1 MRFLLIFSLS
11 LLLISCSQKATEVPP
26 VNPVSSGTT
35 TEPIKKDPNQALID
49 AAVSD
54 HTMVFDWLESKT
66 LKVYHTAGTQTK
78 VTFSNY
84 DANSM
89 VVSLDFLEDQKPNL
103 RLSRIR
109 MPDGTIDG
117 PFSVK
122 TGYNLY
128 QKWEYELIFN
138 ENQMSG
144 DPWSGV
150 VDITI
155 APSRERY
162 SENTIL
168 FP

>member
-1 MRFLLIFSLS
+1 MRFLLILSLS
-11 LLLISCSQKATEVPP
+11 FLLISCSQKATEVPP
-26 VNPVSSGTT
+26 VNPVSTGTT

-54 HTMVFDWLESKT
+54 HTMVFDGLEPKT

-78 VTFSNY
+78 VTFNNY

-128 QKWEYELIFN
+128 QKGEYELIFN